1 VSHLPE
7 AAAPHPEHP
16 PTAAATTHP
25 HHSHPPASADTPHP
39 HVSPRP
45 PLVWYALAAVIFV
58 GCWLRFLH
66 LGDVE
71 KRSPDE
77 DTYTDFAARIADKG
91 IGTTPTL
98 FAEFVQQSDQQN
110 YPAPTRLTYFV
121 LEAAVMR
128 IAEIRDASAGVAISF
143 ILSCLSLVLLAWIGI
158 RFFNPWVALS
168 AVTFMAFS
176 VGELAMARR
185 AWQDSAFGFLGLLMM
200 YVACEIASNPRR
212 RAWYPAFLALGT
224 LSLLTKQTGVIIYG
238 VCGMWLLWVLLSKE
252 RLRQPA
258 ALLVWGSLA
267 SVVVTVCV
275 LAVAAGGFAQVVPAL
290 KLSVNPGQRAIAYM
304 SEYSSCPWYQFVYLL
319 WITGPIPLVLAAAGA
334 AVVVLRD
341 RRNAA
346 VCALLVTA
354 AFVLFSSGYPLMQNL
369 RYLSPAN
376 GAFCLLAGI
385 GFCYLMNLARQ
396 RFQKTAYQRVLSVS
410 VLVVMIGLFH
420 DYITFHST
428 VVQPGILDLSVKLMQ
443 HA

>member
-1 VSHLPE
+1 
-7 AAAPHPEHP
+7 
-16 PTAAATTHP
+16 
-25 HHSHPPASADTPHP
+25 
-39 HVSPRP
+39 
-45 PLVWYALAAVIFV
+45 
-58 GCWLRFLH
+58 

-98 FAEFVQQSDQQN
+98 FAEFVQKSDQQN

-224 LSLLTKQTGVIIYG
+224 ISLLTKQTGVIVYG

-252 RLRQPA
+252 RLRKPA

-267 SVVVTVCV
+267 SVVVAVCV
-275 LAVAAGGFAQVVPAL
+275 LVVAAGGFAQVVPAL
-290 KLSVNPGQRAIAYM
+290 KLSINPGPRAIAYM
-304 SEYSSCPWYQFVYLL
+304 SEYSSCPWYTFVYLL

-334 AVVVLRD
+334 AVVVFRD

-354 AFVLFSSGYPLMQNL
+354 AFVFFASGYPLMQNL

-385 GFCYLMNLARQ
+385 GFWYLMNLAQQ
-396 RFQKTAYQRVLSVS
+396 RLQKTAYQRVLVVS
-410 VLVVMIGLFH
+410 IVVVLIGLFH
-420 DYITFHST
+420 DYATFNST
-428 VVQPGILDLSVKLMQ
+428 VVQPGILDLSVKLLQ